1 MANKDVSESLTG
13 INELLSNP
21 DDLAATM
28 KHEARTLP
36 QEKVL
41 SLLAGFIEAAQELP
55 PMPTDPERIAEIRRR
70 AQLYSDTVYRSCEE
84 KSLSGEE
91 ALRRTAEVFDV
102 TYRASGELR
111 QIDETDSAWIWE
123 LSQQYRVY
131 RDDPLEWG
139 FDAQLCYRQYPNVP
153 FTTHMAL
160 FLGLQ
165 QEMLLGAKERNEL
178 Q

>member
-1 MANKDVSESLTG
+1 MAKKDEAEILAG
-13 INELLSNP
+13 LNDMLQDP
-21 DDLAATM
+21 DDLAAMM

-36 QEKVL
+36 REKVI
-41 SLLAGFIEAAQELP
+41 SLLEGFVEAAQELP

-70 AQLYSDTVYRSCEE
+70 AQLYCDTVYRSCEE
-84 KSLSGEE
+84 KRMSDDE
-91 ALRRTAEVFDV
+91 ALRRTAEVFD
-102 TYRASGELR
+102 TPYRASGELR

-131 RDDPLEWG
+131 RDEPLEWG
-139 FDAQLCYRQYPNVP
+139 FDAQLCYRQFPDVP

-160 FLGLQ
+160 LLGLQ